1 MKLKLLVKRAKKGDR
16 EALVELIMLEKDDY
30 YRLSLSYMKNE
41 DDAMDCLQ
49 DMIVKVYD
57 NIGFLR
63 KSSSFYS
70 WSKTI
75 LVNICKDS
83 LKNQKRL
90 VSIEKLEEQGWEDD
104 MGEALRVEE
113 ILARLGPIY
122 REVIYLKYILDY
134 DYRSIGELLGIPLGT
149 VKSRI
154 HNGMEKLRVEM
165 EVNGDE

>member
-1 MKLKLLVKRAKKGDR
+1 MKLRLLVKRSKKGDR
-16 EALVELIMLEKDDY
+16 GALVELIMLEKDAY

-49 DMIVKVYD
+49 DMIVKIYD
-57 NIGFLR
+57 NIGSLR
-63 KSSSFYS
+63 ESSSFYS

-83 LKNQKRL
+83 LKNQKKI
-90 VSIEKLEEQGWEDD
+90 VSIEKIEEQGWEED
-104 MGEALRVEE
+104 MGEDLRLEE
-113 ILARLGPIY
+113 ILARLDGIY

-134 DYRSIGELLGIPLGT
+134 DYRSIGELLEIPLGT

-165 EVNGDE
+165 EVDGDE